1 MTTIGIVPCCPEF
14 GRDRMFDLSSP
25 FNRDHSLQM
34 WYDFRRSCR
43 QRGWEVGTLDELT
56 QEFDVYL
63 LLDPYPSKLKML
75 GPERLKR
82 TIAMFGEVPQ
92 VAPRQFTKENLECVS
107 ISCPIVLCY
116 NEGLCREYG
125 FTYCVEYVDLYPAR
139 EERVVRAK
147 DRQGI
152 CIIASNKY
160 KRHPDSQLSFRLELV
175 RRVAAD
181 AAVRDEFFIYGC
193 CWLNAVG
200 VLRGMVPEPLAA
212 RVPLIDKVLLRCE
225 RRLPWNRGLRR
236 NCRGVVESKGEVLAR
251 CRFNIA
257 VENTFWDGYVSE
269 KLFDALQF
277 GCIPIYFGA
286 PNVNEYVPPNLFID
300 GRAFSDPLDAIHAA
314 FALTDTEV
322 DRMAGEGQ
330 DWLRSEEFETK
341 FGRQSYIRMLQ
352 EHISILADRA

>member
-1 MTTIGIVPCCPEF
+1 MMKIGILPYSPEF
-14 GRDRMFDLSSP
+14 GRDRLFDLSPP

-34 WYDFRRSCR
+34 WHDFRQSCR
-43 QRGWEVGTLDELT
+43 ERGWEVGTFDELT

-82 TIAMFGEVPQ
+82 TIALFGEPPD
-92 VAPRQFTKENLECVS
+92 VAPCQFTKENLECVS
-107 ISCPIVLCY
+107 TSCPIVLCC

-125 FTYCVEYVDLYPAR
+125 FTSCVWYADLYPAR
-139 EERVVRAK
+139 EERIVPAK

-160 KRHPDSQLSFRLELV
+160 KRHPDSQLCFRLALV
-175 RRVAAD
+175 KGLAAN
-181 AAVRDEFFIYGC
+181 AAVRDEFSIYGRH
-193 CWLNAVG
+193 WLNAVG
-200 VLRGMVPEPLAA
+200 VLRGMIPKLLAA
-212 RVPLIDKVLLRCE
+212 HVPLIDKVLLRCE

-236 NCRGVVESKGEVLAR
+236 NCRGVIESKGEVLAR
-251 CRFNIA
+251 RRFNIVA
-257 VENTFWDGYVSE
+257 ENTFWDGYVSE
-269 KLFDALQF
+269 KIFDALQF
-277 GCIPIYFGA
+277 GCIPVYFGA
-286 PNVNEYVPPNLFID
+286 PNVKEYVPPNLFID
-300 GRAFSDPLDAIHAA
+300 GRAFADPLDAIHAA

-330 DWLRSEEFETK
+330 DWLRSKEFETR

-352 EHISILADRA
+352 EHISLLADRV